1 MYSTSNFFRIWPH
14 YKGDAYYNIVLD
26 KPITAL
32 DLSKMLAS
40 LIEDYVSVV
49 FNAFEVSLDSDITAV
64 TLPSDKLVEG
74 FDIETIDWTKLPENE
89 QEVYREILNKIN

>member
-14 YKGDAYYNIVLD
+14 YKEDTWYNIVID

-32 DLSKMLAS
+32 ELSKLMAS
-40 LIEDYVSVV
+40 LIEDYVSLV
-49 FNAFEVSLDSDITAV
+49 FNTFVPLGSDITAV

-89 QEVYREILNKIN
+89 QEVYQEILNKID